1 MLTLKCDI
9 LKKTRKR
16 AWNFSH
22 EDCENVV
29 MIWGDSIKR
38 TITFLLLAVAIA
50 FSSASAE
57 DTQAQVEPDYT
68 KGGALAKPGRNYA
81 ALGPTGASGYI
92 WAVRGPLT
100 RDARMILVK
109 NVDKGTPADGVL
121 QAGDVILGVDGKR
134 FTYDVRKALASA
146 ITEAE
151 KKENDGK
158 LVLTLWR
165 DGKER
170 TSELRLPVL
179 GSFSKT
185 SPWNCEKTEA
195 IIKAECS
202 VIATRGIDKAGDG
215 VACCV
220 DALGLLATGDKQ
232 YWPLVRKYIDKLD
245 KDSKAEGFE
254 KTWTWY
260 VAYAN
265 LLICEYYL
273 ASKDET
279 VLPII
284 KTYSNRISMG
294 RSGVGTWS
302 HEFADPA
309 QNDGKPFGMP
319 AGYGAMNQIGLTCT
333 LSLVLAQKCGIDNED
348 IATAIKK
355 STALLSFYA
364 DKGSICYGD
373 GEPWTKTHEN
383 NGVSSQA
390 AVLFDI
396 VGNKQAATF
405 FTRMTLASYNE
416 RENGHTG
423 HFFNWNWGA
432 LGAARGGEEAAASFV
447 KNTRWFTELERCPDG
462 SSVYQHQLADIDHGK
477 YTGWSTTG
485 SRLLQHCLPRR
496 QLYITGKG
504 GGVVEPIIGG
514 ELQEIVSAQ
523 EIEPGAGN
531 SIEEL
536 LKLLGHWSP
545 TVRIAAARELNRRE
559 DDVVDKLIAM
569 LDSDNCYARYG
580 ACTGLRYAG
589 RGSAKAVSALVEK
602 GLRSDSPSM
611 RYFAAEAFMAN
622 PYWKNEGHNLG
633 DGATFEK
640 TLGPA
645 IHLALPDLVKAA
657 VRDYPDEARPWTQA
671 YIGQAVFGN
680 HMLRDRGP
688 AGTGLMAGN
697 QKAWNAIDIQTRIK
711 LIEFLLQHESG
722 NVRACVGYNYA
733 NLSEE
738 ELAALMP
745 AIHKAVE
752 YQAPSGA
759 MFGGNVRLEGL
770 KILAK
775 HNIKEGIDAGFKWT
789 CCTPGWGDHYRKDR
803 GFPVLASYGAALKSR
818 MPEIQRAIGG
828 RVDWLKKKK
837 QRNAE
842 DERAIKDLE
851 EALRKVEST
860 PAPELVTIEEF
871 QKAVEE
877 RNKQNRQ

>member
-1 MLTLKCDI
+1 
-9 LKKTRKR
+9 
-16 AWNFSH
+16 
-22 EDCENVV
+22 
-29 MIWGDSIKR
+29 MIRYIAL
-38 TITFLLLAVAIA
+38 FLSGVIA
-50 FSSASAE
+50 FSAVSAG
-57 DTQAQVEPDYT
+57 DVPDQVEPDYT
-68 KGGALAKPGRNYA
+68 KGKTLAKPGSNYA

-100 RDARMILVK
+100 RDARMIVVK
-109 NVDKGTPADGVL
+109 NVDKGTPADGIL

-151 KKENDGK
+151 KKENAGK
-158 LVLTLWR
+158 LILTIWR
-165 DGKER
+165 DGRER

-195 IIKAECS
+195 IIIAECS
-202 VIATRGIDKAGDG
+202 VIATRGIEKAGDG

-245 KDSKAEGFE
+245 KDSKSEGFE
-254 KTWTWY
+254 KKWSWY

-273 ASKDET
+273 ASKDKT

-284 KTYSNRISMG
+284 KTYSSRIAMG

-309 QNDGKPFGMP
+309 QNDGKPFGIP

-333 LSLVLAQKCGIDNED
+333 LSLVLAQKCGVDSAD
-348 IATAIKK
+348 IRTAISK

-373 GEPWTKTHEN
+373 GAPWTATHEN

-396 VGNKQAATF
+396 SGNKQAATF

-432 LGAARGGEEAAASFV
+432 LGAARGGEEAAASFI
-447 KNTRWFTELERCPDG
+447 KNTRWFTELERCPNG
-462 SSVYQHQLADIDHGK
+462 SSVYQHQLADIDHHK

-504 GGVVEPIIGG
+504 EGVVEPIIGG
-514 ELQEIVSAQ
+514 ELQEVVSAQ
-523 EIEPGAGN
+523 ELEPGGGD
-531 SIEEL
+531 SIENL

-545 TVRIAAARELNRRE
+545 TVRIAAAKELNRRE

-569 LDSDNCYARYG
+569 LDSDNRYARYG

-589 RGSAKAVSALVEK
+589 RGSGKAVRALVEK
-602 GLRSDSPSM
+602 GLHADSSTM

-622 PYWKNEGHNLG
+622 PYWKREGHNLG
-633 DGATFEK
+633 DGVTFKK

-645 IHLALPDLVKAA
+645 IHLALPDLVNAA
-657 VRDYPDEARPWTQA
+657 IRGYPDEARTWTQA

-697 QKAWNAIDIQTRIK
+697 QEAWKAIDIQARIK
-711 LIEFLLQHESG
+711 LTEFLLQHESG
-722 NVRACVGYNYA
+722 NVRAYVGYNYA

-752 YQAPSGA
+752 FQAPSGV

-770 KILAK
+770 KMLAK
-775 HNIKEGIDAGFKWT
+775 HHIKEGVETGFKWSIL
-789 CCTPGWGDHYRKDR
+789 TPGWGEHIRQGQ
-803 GFPVLASYGAALKSR
+803 GFPVLADYGTALKHH
-818 MPEIQRAIGG
+818 MPEIQQSIGG
-828 RVDWLKKKK
+828 RIEQLKKKK
-837 QRNAE
+837 KRNVSDDAE
-842 DERAIKDLE
+842 IKALE
-851 EALRKVEST
+851 EALRKVESA
-860 PAPELVTIEEF
+860 PAPVLVTIEEF
-871 QKAVEE
+871 QKAVEA
-877 RNKQNRQ
+877 RNKLNRK